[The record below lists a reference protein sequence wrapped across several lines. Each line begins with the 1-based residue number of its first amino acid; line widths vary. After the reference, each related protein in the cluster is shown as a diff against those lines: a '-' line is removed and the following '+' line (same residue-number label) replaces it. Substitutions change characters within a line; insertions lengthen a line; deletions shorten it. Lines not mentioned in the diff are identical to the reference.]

1 MPGDTT
7 GKTYTYAELQTLA
20 KNAGFSGNDVNIA
33 AAVALAE
40 SGGNSRSY
48 NPVGLDDSYGL
59 WQINMK
65 GSMGPERRKK
75 FGISSN
81 DELFQP
87 NVNARAAKIIH
98 DESGWKAWTT
108 YTKGKYKKFLNGSTT
123 PVAVESTDTA
133 SSVDDGSLVGG
144 IKASVNALGENLFKT
159 GANFA
164 GIIAALVLL
173 VLGVV
178 LLARKQ
184 VGAVVPAG
192 KIGKVAKGV
201 LK

>member
-20 KNAGFSGNDVNIA
+20 SSAGFTGSDVNIA

-48 NPVGLDDSYGL
+48 NPVGKDDSYGL

-65 GSMGPERRKK
+65 GSLGPDRRKK
-75 FGISSN
+75 FGITSN
-81 DELFQP
+81 AALFEP
-87 NVNARAAKIIH
+87 AVNARAAKMIH
-98 DESGWKAWTT
+98 DSSGWGAWTT
-108 YTKGKYKKFLNGSTT
+108 YTRGTYKKFLKGDSSPTSADST
-123 PVAVESTDTA
+123 VQNA
-133 SSVDDGSLVGG
+133 DDGSLVGG
-144 IKASVNALGENLFKT
+144 IKASINALGENLFKT
-159 GANFA
+159 GANIA
-164 GIIAALVLL
+164 GIITALVLI
-173 VLGVV
+173 VLGIV

-184 VGAVVPAG
+184 VANVVPLG
-192 KIGKVAKGV
+192 KVGKVAKGV